1 MMAQKMSTN
10 TISVYRK
17 RRSWLL
23 AIAAMA
29 GTGYGF
35 YRFCRSSLI
44 ATKKYELLALL
55 NSLVTISEAASASAQ
70 TVSLLSNDVK
80 TFLKSDSDEIPTS
93 LKQLFKLVQCREVN
107 ETLTTVSSAMAT
119 GVFQGLSGEEGNS
132 AGPGVAERVMDK
144 FFTAAGTGFVSVVV
158 GNFARNLVVSFFE
171 HYQNL
176 KSLNL
181 NLSSRTSGEWG
192 FVDVLCRGEIRVL
205 IAECIRSFVSTA
217 VAVYLDK
224 TMHINMYDEICAGLT
239 NPKHEA
245 QMKGILIT
253 VFNGLVETF
262 VRTSC
267 DVLINGSFEG
277 KENSCHSD
285 GETDTQHVSD
295 NYKADCVL
303 SDPLRIEVCGVDL
316 EQTTLEIRDLNS
328 GVSSAKHTWI
338 DKISYTLSI
347 PSNRKLLIDVS
358 GKVTVEASRSFFEF
372 VLYKFSEFFTVT
384 LPIACHDA
392 LHRLIEIVRY
402 VGAKSIVVATV
413 CLAICF
419 HAFTGVN
426 ILEVV

>member
-1 MMAQKMSTN
+1 MAQKMSTN
-10 TISVYRK
+10 TVSVYRR

-23 AIAAMA
+23 AFAGMA

-35 YRFCRSSLI
+35 YRLCTSPSV
-44 ATKKYELLALL
+44 ATKKYQLFALL

-80 TFLKSDSDEIPTS
+80 TFLKSDSDEIPPS
-93 LKQLFKLVQCREVN
+93 LKQLFKLAQCREVN
-107 ETLTTVSSAMAT
+107 ETLTTVSNAMAT
-119 GVFQGLSGEEGNS
+119 GVFRGISGEEGNS
-132 AGPGVAERVMDK
+132 PGPGVAERVMDK

-171 HYQNL
+171 HDQNL
-176 KSLNL
+176 KTLNL
-181 NLSSRTSGEWG
+181 NSSPRTSGQSR

-205 IAECIRSFVSTA
+205 IAECIKSFVSTA
-217 VAVYLDK
+217 VSVYLDR
-224 TMHINMYDEICAGLT
+224 TMHINVYDEICAALT

-253 VFNGLVETF
+253 VFNGAVETF
-262 VRTSC
+262 VSTSY
-267 DVLINGSFEG
+267 DVLTNGSSKG
-277 KENSCHSD
+277 NKNSCHSD
-285 GETDTQHVSD
+285 GETETRHVSD
-295 NYKADCVL
+295 NYKKDCEL
-303 SDPLRIEVCGVDL
+303 SDTLGIEVGGVDL
-316 EQTTLEIRDLNS
+316 EQTTLEIRDVNS
-328 GVSSAKHTWI
+328 GVSEAKHSWI

-347 PSNRKLLIDVS
+347 PSNRKLLVEVS

-372 VLYKFSEFFTVT
+372 LLYKFSEFFTIT

-392 LHRLIEIVRY
+392 LHRLLEIVRY

-419 HAFTGVN
+419 HAFTGVS
-426 ILEVV
+426 IMEVV

>member
-1 MMAQKMSTN
+1 MAQKMSTN
-10 TISVYRK
+10 AVSVCRK

-23 AIAAMA
+23 AITAMA

-35 YRFCRSSLI
+35 YRLCTSPSI
-44 ATKKYELLALL
+44 ATKKYRVLELL
-55 NSLVTISEAASASAQ
+55 NSLVSISEAASASAQ
-70 TVSLLSNDVK
+70 TLSLLSNDIK

-93 LKQLFKLVQCREVN
+93 LNQLFKLAQCREVH
-107 ETLTTVSSAMAT
+107 ETLTMVSGAMST
-119 GVFQGLSGEEGNS
+119 GVFKGLSGEEGNS
-132 AGPGVAERVMDK
+132 PGPGVAERVMDK

-176 KSLNL
+176 NTLNL
-181 NLSSRTSGEWG
+181 NLSPKTYRESG
-192 FVDVLCRGEIRVL
+192 FVDVLCKGEIRVL

-217 VAVYLDK
+217 VSVYLDK
-224 TMHINMYDEICAGLT
+224 TMHINVYDEICAALT

-253 VFNGLVETF
+253 VLNGAVETF
-262 VRTSC
+262 VSTSY
-267 DVLINGSFEG
+267 DVLTNGSSKG
-277 KENSCHSD
+277 KKNSCHSD
-285 GETDTQHVSD
+285 GETETQHVSH
-295 NYKADCVL
+295 NYKEDCEL
-303 SDPLRIEVCGVDL
+303 SDTLGIEVGGVNL
-316 EQTTLEIRDLNS
+316 EQTTLDIKDVNY
-328 GVSSAKHTWI
+328 GVSDPKHSWI

-347 PSNRKLLIDVS
+347 PSNRKLLVEVS

-372 VLYKFSEFFTVT
+372 VLFKFSEFFTVT

-392 LHRLIEIVRY
+392 LHRLLEIVRY

-419 HAFTGVN
+419 HTFTGVS